1 MINFTLQHIT
11 CRKEPLISIE
21 WEAGWAPQPVWA
33 FEEIN
38 CLPLPKSE
46 QFLRHPV
53 IINCASLATE
63 IMVAF

>member
-1 MINFTLQHIT
+1 MINFTPQHIT
-11 CRKEPLISIE
+11 RRKEPLISIE
-21 WEAGWAPQPVWA
+21 WEAGWGPQPVWA

-46 QFLRHPV
+46 QFVSHLL